1 MFQTPHNGIHEF
13 RQRYDPDA
21 VFLPE
26 QNPRLAVIG
35 SCQHG
40 IHIKLIRDLGDAL
53 SAADFDP
60 GFDYG
65 LLFPPRLNKKITTKG
80 QRSLLF
86 F

>member
-1 MFQTPHNGIHEF
+1 MLRTPLNGIRELG
-13 RQRYDPDA
+13 QRHDPDA

-26 QNPRLAVIG
+26 QNPRLTVIG
-35 SCQHG
+35 SFQYG
-40 IHIKLIRDLGDAL
+40 THIKLIRDLGDAL